1 MDRREAEARIGQ
13 TIDRYRIEG
22 VLGAGGFGAVFRARH
37 LGLDRLVAL
46 KLLHGSLGARGEM
59 QERFLREARTLARL
73 GHPNVVAVHDSG
85 VTPEGEA
92 FLAMELLEGE
102 DLGTRLEQRRYL
114 SPDEALATAY
124 AILEGLAAAHAAGI
138 VHRDLKPGN
147 VFLARSPNGEV
158 VKLVDFGI
166 SKVEDDRM
174 TRTGTM
180 MGTPVYMAPESFLM
194 GAAFVD
200 ARADLYAVGVIL
212 YEMLSGRLPYEAPSY
227 EALVLKV
234 ATEPPPPFATV
245 APQAPSALARLID
258 RAMAKRPE
266 DRFQDARAMQAA
278 IAEVRVG
285 GLAPVATAL
294 PSNAPPPRAGA
305 RTFAFAFGGAF
316 ALFGLLGFGVA
327 GYHELSRRAAEQA
340 PSAQVGPAVDSVL
353 PNKEHA
359 VTTAPVIVPSAPTT
373 PPKPEPEARPARVE
387 ASPPQPSESAGA
399 SIAPPG
405 ARLAGAVNGI
415 RMREPTVV
423 GDVMVGEVADRFRAV
438 RGAMDRCRTDR
449 EELVFVQLHVHEGR
463 ITLAGPSP
471 LRPSTD
477 PDAAR
482 CAANVMRDPG
492 PLGSGQ
498 GIVTVGFDLAPR

>member
-1 MDRREAEARIGQ
+1 MDKREAEARIGQ
-13 TIDRYRIEG
+13 TIDRYRLEG

-46 KLLHGSLGARGEM
+46 KLLHGSLGSRGEM

-85 VTPEGEA
+85 VTPAGEA

-102 DLGTRLEQRRYL
+102 DLGMRLEQRRYL
-114 SPDEALATAY
+114 APEEALAIVH

-147 VFLARSPNGEV
+147 VFLARTANGEV

-180 MGTPVYMAPESFLM
+180 MGTPVYMAPESFLL

-234 ATEPPPPFATV
+234 ATEPPPPFTTV
-245 APQAPSALARLID
+245 APQAPSALARLVD
-258 RAMAKRPE
+258 RAMARRPE
-266 DRFQDARAMQAA
+266 DRFPDARAMQAA
-278 IAEVRVG
+278 VAEVRAG
-285 GLAPVATAL
+285 GLAPVATAMR
-294 PSNAPPPRAGA
+294 SNAPPPRAGA
-305 RTFAFAFGGAF
+305 RTFAYAFGAAF
-316 ALFGLLGFGVA
+316 AIFGVLGFGAA
-327 GYHELSRRAAEQA
+327 GYRELSRRAPRDA
-340 PSAQVGPAVDSVL
+340 SSTSLVPAVDSVL
-353 PNKEHA
+353 PNKDHA
-359 VTTAPVIVPSAPTT
+359 VSAAPVIAPTV
-373 PPKPEPEARPARVE
+373 PPKPEPAARPAPVD
-387 ASPPQPSESAGA
+387 ATPPEPSEATGS
-399 SIAPPG
+399 SVAPPG
-405 ARLAGAVNGI
+405 ARLSGAVNGI

-423 GDVMVGEVADRFRAV
+423 GDVMVGEVYDRFRAV

-482 CAANVMRDPG
+482 CAANVMKDPG

-498 GIVTVGFDLAPR
+498 GIVTVGFDLGPR